1 MLLRDDG
8 DQLVTIRVILLEP
21 LYGGNIGSVARVM
34 MNFGFRDLVLVNPPV
49 IGDEARTFASN
60 PNAIDFLESAT
71 VVGSFEEAIH
81 DSNLVVGTTSKM
93 GLTENRHVRMPAYS
107 PKELKRKLNSKKGVV
122 SLVFGREDK
131 GLRALELSRC
141 DIIASIPA
149 SSDYPVMNISHA
161 VAIFLYEL
169 QDLSP
174 GQYPLADRYNKDL
187 LYDHI
192 HEFLHKIPYPPH
204 KLEKTALM
212 MRRILGRAELTGREV
227 QTLRGVLKRTERAIK
242 EGRESER

>member
-1 MLLRDDG
+1 M
-8 DQLVTIRVILLEP
+8 VKIRVILLEP
-21 LYGGNIGSVARVM
+21 LYEGNIGAVARVM
-34 MNFGFRDLVLVNPPV
+34 INFGFRDIVLVNPPV

-60 PNAIDFLESAT
+60 PNVIDFLESAT
-71 VVGSFEEAIH
+71 VVGSFEDAIH

-107 PKELKRKLNSKKGVV
+107 PKELKRKLDSKEGVV

-149 SSDYPVMNISHA
+149 SSDYPVMNLSHA
-161 VAIFLYEL
+161 VAIFLYEFQNL
-169 QDLSP
+169 NP
-174 GQYPLADRYNKDL
+174 GQYPLADRFNKDL

-227 QTLRGVLKRTERAIK
+227 QTLRGVLKRTEKAIE
-242 EGRESER
+242 EGRGSKR

>member
-34 MNFGFRDLVLVNPPV
+34 MNFGCRDLVLVNPPP
-49 IGDEARTFASN
+49 INDETRAFASS
-60 PNAIDFLESAT
+60 AIELLESAT
-71 VVGSFEEAIH
+71 ICETFEEAIV
-81 DSNLVVGTTSKM
+81 DADVIVGTTSKM
-93 GLTENRHVRMPAYS
+93 GETENRHVRMPAYS
-107 PKELKRKLNSKKGVV
+107 PKALKAKFDGKKGNV
-122 SLVFGREDK
+122 SLVFGREDR
-131 GLRALELSRC
+131 GLSSNELSRC
-141 DIIASIPA
+141 DIIAVIPTSA
-149 SSDYPVMNISHA
+149 SYPVMNISHA

-187 LYDHI
+187 LYEHI

-212 MRRILGRAELTGREV
+212 IKRILGRAELTGREV